1 MRQKS
6 FRKCDLS
13 FPKFVFIYEKTFRVE
28 FAQTPQKNGD
38 TMTEQEFSRLAGLY
52 RLSVYRAAYCYTK
65 NSADAED
72 ITQDAFFRLFTAGAE
87 FESDEKAKAWL
98 IRTAVNRCKDLR
110 KSLRYRLTVQEDE
123 AAEAACSDKR
133 AEDSLLSVIMKLKPE
148 SRCVLYMYYYEE
160 YSVKE
165 IAELLSKKKT
175 TVTTRLMRA
184 RKQLKE
190 LLIKEGYYEL

>member
-1 MRQKS
+1 M
-6 FRKCDLS
+6 
-13 FPKFVFIYEKTFRVE
+13 
-28 FAQTPQKNGD
+28 QTPKKNGD

-52 RLSVYRAAYCYTK
+52 RTSVYRAAYCYTK

-72 ITQDAFFRLFTAGAE
+72 ITQEAFLKLFTSGIG
-87 FESDEKAKAWL
+87 FETDEKSKAWL
-98 IRTAVNRCKDLR
+98 IRTAINRCKDFR
-110 KSLRYRLTVQEDE
+110 KSLRFRFTVQEEE
-123 AAEAACSDKR
+123 AAETACTDKR
-133 AEDSLLSVIMKLKPE
+133 TEDSLLPIVMKLKPK

-165 IAELLSKKKT
+165 IAELLGEKKT

-190 LLIKEGYYEL
+190 LLLKEGYYEL